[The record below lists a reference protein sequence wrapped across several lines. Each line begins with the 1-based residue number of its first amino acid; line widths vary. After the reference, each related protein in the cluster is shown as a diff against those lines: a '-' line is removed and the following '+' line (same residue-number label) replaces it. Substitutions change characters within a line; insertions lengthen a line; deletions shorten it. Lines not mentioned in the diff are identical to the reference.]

1 MGQDFEEQEIQ
12 ASYFVRGAHIPDDG
26 KHFTGVRVRAP
37 GLDDWSA
44 RPGLLRV
51 DHPDDDTTRVTYQN
65 ADLPA
70 VSTTS
75 GEQLSL
81 SEDTRL
87 TRRFATSAAIE
98 RSPWIQV
105 HGFEPLTCR
114 EVLNRFV
121 TPVTGYL
128 GFALGASVQLSG
140 IQLRYRDRWV
150 DVSHDG
156 IRQGA
161 ERPVERHE
169 ILLPLAIAGLDVL
182 SGLLDVYAKVGPA
195 LPVVEDAIS
204 NTKRTSLETQ
214 LLQLATVAERVHREL
229 YADEPLRIPEADKNA
244 ILITLKE
251 VIGASFPQHWGVVN
265 GRFLNYAEEPNYKTR
280 LKRLSSEVAAAL
292 PGVCGDQAQWVK
304 RVDELRNSFAHGK
317 EAFRPDSVMNEMWIL
332 SVALRWVLMGNMLL
346 AAGLPAQVLSQ
357 QVQRDE
363 DYHFFL
369 RNARR
374 LVPKIY
380 DTTLNPSA

>member
-1 MGQDFEEQEIQ
+1 
-12 ASYFVRGAHIPDDG
+12 
-26 KHFTGVRVRAP
+26 
-37 GLDDWSA
+37 
-44 RPGLLRV
+44 
-51 DHPDDDTTRVTYQN
+51 
-65 ADLPA
+65 
-70 VSTTS
+70 
-75 GEQLSL
+75 
-81 SEDTRL
+81 
-87 TRRFATSAAIE
+87 
-98 RSPWIQV
+98 V
-105 HGFEPLTCR
+105 HGFEPRSYR
-114 EVLNRFV
+114 EVLNRYV

-128 GFALGASVQLSG
+128 SFALGASMQLSG
-140 IQLRYRDRWV
+140 IQLQYGDHWV

-156 IRQGA
+156 IRQDA

-169 ILLPLAIAGLDVL
+169 ILLPLAVAGLDIM

-229 YADEPLRIPEADKNA
+229 YSDEPLRIPEADKNA
-244 ILITLKE
+244 ILSTLKE
-251 VIGASFPQHWGVVN
+251 VIGASFPQHWGVIN

-280 LKRLSSEVAAAL
+280 LRRLSTEVAAAL
-292 PGVCGDQAQWVK
+292 PGVCGDQARWVK

-317 EAFRPDSVMNEMWIL
+317 EAFQPDSVMNEMWIL

-357 QVQRDE
+357 QVRRDE

-380 DTTLNPSA
+380 DNTVNPSA